1 MDAAAEA
8 VERELTAL
16 VRRARTRGN
25 RAARELDAR
34 LDGSAYAALARIADA
49 GPLRAQTLA
58 CKLGLDKSTVSRML
72 GALTELGLVE
82 RVPDPTDGRA
92 FLVRLT
98 ATGRGRIDAVRTNRR
113 AELRALLA
121 AWPVEDQ
128 ENFARLLAA
137 FNTADSE
144 AGTSNRAD
152 SKKEVSN
159 PNVPT
164 DGHQL
169 IN

>member
-16 VRRARTRGN
+16 LRRARTRGN

-49 GPLRAQTLA
+49 GPMRAQSLA

-72 GALTELGLVE
+72 GTLTELDLVE

-98 ATGRGRIDAVRTNRR
+98 TTGRDRVDAVRTNRR
-113 AELRALLA
+113 AELQSLLA

-128 ENFARLLAA
+128 EKFARLLAA
-137 FNTADSE
+137 FNAADSE
-144 AGTSNRAD
+144 AGTSP
-152 SKKEVSN
+152 STTPEKEVSN
-159 PNVPT
+159 PNVPA

-169 IN
+169 IT